1 MGFAMPN
8 YQRIKLSDHPEVARL
23 IKIAD
28 SSYKKH
34 QATLWS
40 GEKLAL
46 SGTYWDGG
54 SRSTYTA
61 INLETGRSLGAPQ
74 YNPPQFGG
82 PKTDPIV
89 EIPEGVAIVET
100 GVFCGKTATASV
112 YVNPANL
119 TKFLP
124 A

>member
-1 MGFAMPN
+1 M
-8 YQRIKLSDHPEVARL
+8 YQTIKLSDHPEVARL

-34 QATLWS
+34 KATLWS

-46 SGTYWDGG
+46 SGTYWDSG

-61 INLETGRSLGAPQ
+61 INLETGRNIGAPQ
-74 YNPPQFGG
+74 YAPPQFGG

-112 YVNPANL
+112 YVNPKNL